1 MANHMRE
8 ETGMNCSDHQRT
20 INRFID
26 HEVKA
31 TECVVMFEHLVQCAE
46 CRQFYDSIIS
56 VGVQLDEVRTSI
68 DETTEIFWARGVAA
82 NRQANYSLVDQ
93 KRIAPRPSTLA
104 FLFVVM
110 LVVGLLFSVNVTI
123 EEPAQI
129 QPAPTTRQR

>member
-1 MANHMRE
+1 MANHMCE
-8 ETGMNCSDHQRT
+8 ETGMNCNDHQQT

-31 TECVVMFEHLVQCAE
+31 KESVLMFEHLVQCAG

-56 VGVQLDEVRTSI
+56 VGVELDKARYSI
-68 DETTEIFWARGVAA
+68 DDRAEVVVY
-82 NRQANYSLVDQ
+82 RQPNYSVVGH

-104 FLFVVM
+104 FVIVVM

-129 QPAPTTRQR
+129 QPTTTASQR